1 MMLRDAINE
10 IRLRPGR
17 FVATLVAVA
26 ISVGFI
32 AAILVAVRTEE
43 NSLARTNA
51 LPAAKAD
58 VVVSDY
64 FLELNKAEE
73 VIGGVEGVDALA
85 PVLESPV
92 LVSSKS
98 GKANLFRVLP
108 LPDEEFRWA
117 SLVEGQ
123 WPSGLTEI
131 ALAAKD
137 AAKIDVK
144 LGDSVEVGGVEGEVK
159 VVGLT
164 DDPAGLSP
172 GTGYLPA
179 EFGAEADS
187 ANFWLIRSSDPE
199 GTAARLLAKLQG
211 TGSFYNDTIVATAEN
226 YRTES
231 LKKLTGDFDVFRNL
245 LLGFAAVALIVG
257 MIIIGNTF
265 TILLTQRRRQI
276 GLLRAVGASSGQVVG
291 RLVAEAVLLGLVGS
305 LIGVLLGA
313 GVALV
318 AALFTGAIHWGLVL
332 PWTELAIAV
341 GVGVLATVLSVVGP
355 SLAATRVSPLEALQV
370 VPTATK
376 AKRLSIAR
384 GVICLVLF
392 AGAAVLILMAFQAPE
407 QGLLWALPG
416 GGLLSIA
423 ILLAAP
429 FYVPFLLRVLGGVFS
444 FGGPT
449 VRLAVGNA
457 VRNPRRASATAVALM
472 LAVGLIVT
480 LQVAVATMRSSA
492 LEAINEQ
499 FPVDLTLRSQEPL
512 EQRLIDRVTGF
523 DNVES
528 VEFIPSKEVQVGE
541 GFGSDLSV
549 RSVNPVVTQWELP
562 DKMIAPEDAI
572 VVNDGLNLPDV
583 VELPGVGQLRVVQSA
598 KVESGLAAVS
608 EAVFEKL
615 PGTAEDREAWV
626 KLKDRSDLGSILND
640 IVSLMD
646 SEREITVG
654 GGAFPAGILIKI
666 VEVLLIVLTALLG
679 VAVVIAL
686 VGVGNTLGLSVLERQ
701 RESALLRALGMQ
713 RSSLRVML
721 LVEALLL
728 GVVGVGV
735 GILAG
740 AFFSWLGVTT
750 TLGMMPEGSRVDAV
764 FSVDLLYTGG
774 LILVCLL
781 AAALASVLPGRKAAN
796 ATPTEALAAE

>member
-1 MMLRDAINE
+1 MLRDAINE

-32 AAILVAVRTEE
+32 AAILMAVRTEE

-51 LPAAKAD
+51 LPTSKAD
-58 VVVSDY
+58 VVISDY
-64 FLELNKAEE
+64 FLGLDEAED
-73 VIGGVEGVDALA
+73 VIGSVEGVEAFV
-85 PVLESPV
+85 PVVESPL
-92 LVSSKS
+92 LVSKD
-98 GKANLFRVLP
+98 GKANVFRIHP

-123 WPSGLTEI
+123 WPSDMTEI
-131 ALAAKD
+131 ALSAKD

-144 LGDSVEVGGVEGEVK
+144 LGDTVKVSGVEDGVR

-164 DDPAGLSP
+164 NDPAGLLP
-172 GTGYLPA
+172 GTGYASSEFAARA
-179 EFGAEADS
+179 ES
-187 ANFWLIRSSDPE
+187 ASMWLVRSSDPE
-199 GTAARLLAKLQG
+199 GTAARLLAKLE
-211 TGSFYNDTIVATAEN
+211 GSGHFDEDTVVATGDDFRAK
-226 YRTES
+226 S

-245 LLGFAAVALIVG
+245 LLGFAAIALIVG
-257 MIIIGNTF
+257 MIIISNTF

-276 GLLRAVGASSGQVVG
+276 GLLRAVGASSGQVAG

-332 PWTELAIAV
+332 PWTQLAVAV

-392 AGAAVLILMAFQAPE
+392 AGGALLILMAFQAPE

-444 FGGPT
+444 FAGPT
-449 VRLAVGNA
+449 VRLAAGNA
-457 VRNPRRASATAVALM
+457 IRNPRRASATAVALM

-492 LEAINEQ
+492 LEAINEHY
-499 FPVDLTLRSQEPL
+499 PVDLTLRSGASL
-512 EQRLIDRVTGF
+512 EQRLVDRVKGF

-528 VEFIPSKEVQVGE
+528 VEFVPSKKVQVGE
-541 GFGSDLSV
+541 GFGSDLTV
-549 RSVNPVVTQWELP
+549 RNVNPVVTQWELP

-572 VVNDGLNLPDV
+572 VVNENLELPDV
-583 VELPGVGQLRVVQSA
+583 VELSGVGQVRVVHSA
-598 KVESGLAAVS
+598 KVDFGLAAVS
-608 EAVFEKL
+608 ETVFEKL
-615 PGTAEDREAWV
+615 PGAAEDREVWV

-640 IVSLMD
+640 IVSLME
-646 SEREITVG
+646 SEREVAVG
-654 GGAFPAGILIKI
+654 GGAFPAGILIKV

-774 LILVCLL
+774 LILVCVL